1 MVVEDTKTKSQT
13 QKKKCPILKFIVQ
26 NSRERERERE
36 RERGRE
42 RERER
47 EREVG
52 GGHMLIVFRSGY

>member
-13 QKKKCPILKFIVQ
+13 QKKKCPILKFIVE
-26 NSRERERERE
+26 NSRERERER
-36 RERGRE
+36 G
-42 RERER
+42 RER

>member
-26 NSRERERERE
+26 NSRESERERA
-36 RERGRE
+36 